1 MAEEENGINEEGE
14 KGKKKP
20 PVLLIIIA
28 VVALLLIAAIAIF
41 AMVLT
46 SSDETP
52 AAGGGAKAKA
62 STQLGEGSGRVIDVA
77 NIGPIYD
84 MDDFTVNLLNENG
97 KRYLRTKLN
106 LELDSEDLLS
116 EVERKVPL
124 IRDRVI
130 EVLSSKRVEEITTR
144 DGKERVKDELVKVLN
159 TLLIDGQVKNVY
171 FITFVI
177 Q

>member
-1 MAEEENGINEEGE
+1 MMAEEENGSLEEG

-46 SSDETP
+46 SSDEP
-52 AAGGGAKAKA
+52 KAGGGAAKSKGA
-62 STQLGEGSGRVIDVA
+62 TQMGEGSGRVVDVA

-116 EVERKVPL
+116 EVERKVPV
-124 IRDRVI
+124 IRDYVI
-130 EVLSSKRVEEITTR
+130 QVLSSKRVEEITTR

>member
-46 SSDETP
+46 SSDEAP
-52 AAGGGAKAKA
+52 AAGGAKAKA